1 MKTQELLHAVLVS
14 LVTPFRNQKISFS
27 ELEENI
33 ARLNSTPVRGY
44 LVLGGNAES
53 QGLSEHER
61 EEVLKSVVKAAKDK
75 IIIAGIA
82 CESTVLAIEEAYKL
96 ADLGADLFR
105 ILPPHYFASKTT
117 TDMILRFYKEI
128 ADNSPLPFIL
138 YNVPK
143 LTGGVKL
150 PPSAVA
156 QLAKH
161 PKILGIKDSSSEGI
175 YGFLAATR
183 KIESSFSVLA
193 GSANI
198 FYPAI
203 VSGAHGGDMSLAN
216 YLPEHCC
223 ELMSSHLVGNTAR
236 ARALHLSLYTV
247 NSLVSGRFGVP
258 GIKAAMDI
266 MGYHGGESRRPFV
279 SLGHEEISLI
289 QETLRAESFL

>member
-1 MKTQELLHAVLVS
+1 MNSEGLLHAVLVS
-14 LVTPFRNQKISFS
+14 LVTPFRNEKISFS
-27 ELEENI
+27 ELRDNI
-33 ARLNSTPVRGY
+33 ARLNSTPIRGY

-53 QGLSEHER
+53 QGMSEHER
-61 EEVLKSVVKAAKDK
+61 EEVLESVVKAAQEK

-82 CESTVLAIEEAYKL
+82 CESTTLAIETARKL

-117 TDMILRFYKEI
+117 TDMILRFYEEI

-143 LTGGVKL
+143 LTGGVRL

-161 PKILGIKDSSSEGI
+161 PKIIGIKDSSSEGI

-183 KIESSFSVLA
+183 GIESSFSVLA

-198 FYPAI
+198 FYPAL

-223 ELMSSHLVGNTAR
+223 ELMSNHLKGNTTR
-236 ARALHLSLYTV
+236 AKALHLSLYTV

-258 GIKAAMDI
+258 GIKAAMDLV
-266 MGYHGGESRRPFV
+266 GYHGGESRRPFV
-279 SLGHEEISLI
+279 SLGEEEIATI
-289 QETLRAESFL
+289 HETLQGEGFL